1 MIIFIYIHIYKNTKV
16 YKDHVLNIFMLL
28 SKKAIIGIN
37 EEFENGHVINGN
49 SLDYAIGVARK
60 TENWLKALA
69 IVVRAILIDH
79 IFEEGN
85 KRTAAAVI
93 ATWLDMENLH
103 YDKTMIN
110 KLIVKILKK
119 NIKNLEEIMGLIKNA
134 THTE

>member
-1 MIIFIYIHIYKNTKV
+1 
-16 YKDHVLNIFMLL
+16 MLL